1 LTAVVPGASI
11 RIENLTKRFGSVVAV
26 DQVSFNVAAGQFV
39 VLLGPSGSG
48 KTTILRMVA
57 GLEIPDSGRVWFGDH
72 DTTRTPAHK
81 RGVGYVF
88 QRASMFP
95 HYTVRE
101 NIAWGLKLRKVPQA
115 EVEQRVAEMIDLVQL
130 DGLEERFATQLSGG
144 QAQRVVIARALAPD
158 PPILLLDEP
167 LSALDAKLRDE
178 LKDVIADVQKRTRKT
193 MMMVTHDQRE
203 ALSLADSVIVMD
215 VGHIAQLGSPAEV
228 YRHPATAFVAS
239 FVGNTNLVP
248 GTVAAVQPDRSMTV
262 HALGQE
268 LEVPSANG
276 LGPGDQVLLSL
287 RPDDLEVIDGPE
299 HASFRYVF
307 EGQVRNVVF
316 VGGILQMEVA
326 VGDELLRVHAA
337 GRSRFSLM
345 QEAPETVTIGTS
357 ELVLIPASA

>member
-1 LTAVVPGASI
+1 M
-11 RIENLTKRFGSVVAV
+11 AV
-26 DQVSFNVAAGQFV
+26 DEVSFEVAAGQFV

-57 GLEIPDSGRVWFGDH
+57 GLEIPDSGRVWFGDR

-101 NIAWGLKLRKVPQA
+101 NIGWGLKLRRVPKA
-115 EVEQRVAEMIDLVQL
+115 EVERRVSEMIDLVHLTGL
-130 DGLEERFATQLSGG
+130 DDRFATQLSGG

-178 LKDVIADVQKRTRKT
+178 LKDVIADVQRRTRKT

-203 ALSLADSVIVMD
+203 ALSLANSVIVMD
-215 VGHIAQLGSPAEV
+215 LGHIAQLGSPADV

-248 GTVAAVQPDRSMTV
+248 GTVASVQPDQRMTV
-262 HALGQE
+262 RALGQE
-268 LEVPSANG
+268 MEVRSQDG
-276 LGPGDQVLLSL
+276 LAPGDPVLLSL
-287 RPDDLEVIDGPE
+287 RPDDLEVMDGPDRS
-299 HASFRYVF
+299 SFRYVF
-307 EGQVRNVVF
+307 EGRVRNVVF
-316 VGGILQMEVA
+316 VGGILQMEVDVA
-326 VGDELLRVHAA
+326 GEVMRVNAA
-337 GRSRFSLM
+337 GRARFSLM

-357 ELVLIPASA
+357 ELVVIPGSA

>member
-1 LTAVVPGASI
+1 LSAVVPGASL
-11 RIENLTKRFGSVVAV
+11 RIDHLTKRFGSVVAV
-26 DQVSFNVAAGQFV
+26 DDVSFDVAAGQFV

-57 GLEIPDSGRVWFGDH
+57 GLEVPDSGRVWFGDH

-101 NIAWGLKLRKVPQA
+101 NIAWGLKLRKVPKA
-115 EVEQRVAEMIDLVQL
+115 EVEQRVSEMIELVHLTGL
-130 DGLEERFATQLSGG
+130 DDRFATQLSGG

-178 LKDVIADVQKRTRKT
+178 LKDVIADVQKRTQKT

-203 ALSLADSVIVMD
+203 ALSLADAVVVMD
-215 VGHIAQLGSPAEV
+215 LGNIAQLGSPADV

-248 GTVAAVQPDRSMTV
+248 GTVASVRDGEMTV
-262 HALGQE
+262 RALGQDIK
-268 LEVPSANG
+268 VRAQDG
-276 LGPGDQVLLSL
+276 LAAGDAVSVSL
-287 RPDDLEVIDGPE
+287 RPDDLEVIGDGDRS
-299 HASFRYVF
+299 SFRYVF
-307 EGQVRNVVF
+307 EGQVRQLVF
-316 VGGILQMEVA
+316 IGGILQMEVEVA
-326 VGDELLRVHAA
+326 GEPLRVHAA
-337 GRSRFSLM
+337 GRARFSLM
-345 QEAPETVTIGTS
+345 QDAPETVVIGTS
-357 ELVLIPASA
+357 ELVVIPGAP

>member
-1 LTAVVPGASI
+1 MSGATPGASL
-11 RIENLTKRFGSVVAV
+11 RIEHLTKRFGAVVAV
-26 DQVSFNVAAGQFV
+26 DDVSFDVAAGQFV

-57 GLEIPDSGRVWFGDH
+57 GLEVPDSGRIWFGDR
-72 DTTRTPAHK
+72 DTTRTPAHR

-101 NIAWGLKLRKVPQA
+101 NIGWGLKLRRMPKA
-115 EVEQRVAEMIDLVQL
+115 EVERRVTEMIDLVQL
-130 DGLEERFATQLSGG
+130 DGLDDRYATQLSGG

-178 LKDVIADVQKRTRKT
+178 LKDVIADVQRRTRKT

-203 ALSLADSVIVMD
+203 ALSLANSVVVMD
-215 VGHIAQLGSPAEV
+215 TGHIAQRGSPADV

-248 GTVAAVQPDRSMTV
+248 ATVATVQPDRRMTV
-262 HALGQE
+262 RALGQE
-268 LEVPSANG
+268 IEIPSQDG
-276 LGPGDQVLLSL
+276 LAPGDPVLLSL
-287 RPDDLEVIDGPE
+287 RPDDLEVIEGPE
-299 HASFRYVF
+299 RSSFRYVF
-307 EGQVRNVVF
+307 EGHVHNVVF

-326 VGDELLRVHAA
+326 VGDERLRVNAA
-337 GRSRFSLM
+337 GRARFSLM
-345 QEAPETVTIGTS
+345 QEAPETVVIGTS
-357 ELVLIPASA
+357 ELVLIPDSS

>member
-1 LTAVVPGASI
+1 MPGASL
-11 RIENLTKRFGSVVAV
+11 RIDHLTKRFGSVVAV
-26 DQVSFNVAAGQFV
+26 DEVSFEVAAGQFV

-81 RGVGYVF
+81 RGLGYVF

-101 NIAWGLKLRKVPQA
+101 NIAWGLKLRKVPKA
-115 EVEQRVAEMIDLVQL
+115 EVERRVSEMIELVHLSGL
-130 DGLEERFATQLSGG
+130 DDRYATQLSGG

-178 LKDVIADVQKRTRKT
+178 LKDVIADVQKRTQKT

-215 VGHIAQLGSPAEV
+215 LGHIAQMGSPADV

-239 FVGNTNLVP
+239 FVGNTNLVTGHRRRSP
-248 GTVAAVQPDRSMTV
+248 AEPEPDGPRARTG
-262 HALGQE
+262 ARGP
-268 LEVPSANG
+268 PSAMG
-276 LGPGDQVLLSL
+276 SV
-287 RPDDLEVIDGPE
+287 RVIPSCS
-299 HASFRYVF
+299 ASDPMTSRSS
-307 EGQVRNVVF
+307 RDR
-316 VGGILQMEVA
+316 IARASATSSKVA
-326 VGDELLRVHAA
+326 SRTSSSSAGSSRWRSPSPTRCCESTPRDE
-337 GRSRFSLM
+337 SRFSLM
-345 QEAPETVTIGTS
+345 QNAPETVTIGTS
-357 ELVLIPASA
+357 ELVLIPDSARPA

>member
-1 LTAVVPGASI
+1 
-11 RIENLTKRFGSVVAV
+11 
-26 DQVSFNVAAGQFV
+26 
-39 VLLGPSGSG
+39 
-48 KTTILRMVA
+48 MVA

-101 NIAWGLKLRKVPQA
+101 NIAWGLKLRKVPKAQ
-115 EVEQRVAEMIDLVQL
+115 VEQRVSEMIDLVQL

-215 VGHIAQLGSPAEV
+215 VGHIAQLGAPADV

-248 GTVAAVQPDRSMTV
+248 GTVSAVQPDQGMTV
-262 HALGQE
+262 SALGQE
-268 LEVPSANG
+268 LEVRSQDG
-276 LGPGDQVLLSL
+276 LGPGDSVLLSL
-287 RPDDLEVIDGPE
+287 RPDDLEVIEGGDR
-299 HASFRYVF
+299 SNFRYVF

-316 VGGILQMEVA
+316 IGGILQMEVA
-326 VGDELLRVHAA
+326 VADEVLRVHAA

-345 QEAPETVTIGTS
+345 QDAPETVTIGTS
-357 ELVLIPASA
+357 ELVLIPGSA